1 MADRVVVVEVVGMSG
16 ANPYHPF
23 KYPDCTIAVHDGTL
37 QVMDADGPIAWFAHG
52 IWKTAYY
59 RDVGE

>member
-1 MADRVVVVEVVGMSG
+1 MADRVAVVEVVGAIDYLAFHG
-16 ANPYHPF
+16 
-23 KYPDCTIAVHDGTL
+23 CTIAVHEGTL

-59 RDVGE
+59 RDADE